1 MEVVVVRMGTGQRYD
16 LVAKGREVQANQRK
30 DKNDTHDCDYSILL
44 PAPEALARKRVQ
56 DLPNLETDGAVS
68 RAYSGNGPTSGRA

>member
-1 MEVVVVRMGTGQRYD
+1 MRMGTGQRYD
-16 LVAKGREVQANQRK
+16 LIAKGWEVQADQRK
-30 DKNDTHDCDYSILL
+30 EKSYTHDYDCGILL
-44 PAPEALARKRVQ
+44 PAPEAMARKCVQ